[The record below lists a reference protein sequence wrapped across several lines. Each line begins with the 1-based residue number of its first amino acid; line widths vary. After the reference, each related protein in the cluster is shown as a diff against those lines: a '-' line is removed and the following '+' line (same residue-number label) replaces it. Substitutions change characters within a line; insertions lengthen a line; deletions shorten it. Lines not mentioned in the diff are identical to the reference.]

1 VAVLRLLLALD
12 LGFTAAESVAT
23 AVAMV
28 WNFFLNNRLTYRDCR
43 LTGWQAVR
51 GLASFMLLCGL
62 GAFAN
67 VAVARDLYG
76 TTGLWLLAGMCG
88 AGWRPAQLCPDL
100 DLHLASAGSGRH
112 EVLHALY
119 TISRLTRSGT
129 VSVSLPIWLSSN
141 SAEAGEGSTLNSSVR
156 APRRLASASN
166 PATGWFAADIPI
178 TANSSHSA
186 AAW

>member
-1 VAVLRLLLALD
+1 MAVLRLLLALD

-88 AGWRPAQLCPDL
+88 ALVGALLNYALTSIFTWRRRVQGDMRCF
-100 DLHLASAGSGRH
+100 
-112 EVLHALY
+112 
-119 TISRLTRSGT
+119 
-129 VSVSLPIWLSSN
+129 
-141 SAEAGEGSTLNSSVR
+141 TLFIR
-156 APRRLASASN
+156 
-166 PATGWFAADIPI
+166 
-178 TANSSHSA
+178 
-186 AAW
+186 